1 MHFIF
6 PSYSGNKLFKASRLS
21 PCIILFPLLVGSVCS
36 PFSAVNP
43 YLCSKTLYGTSWW
56 WLTTLSFPIQLSVG
70 ILFLFFIRDYQFFHV
85 NVQNFRYFHQGFQ
98 AWRSEEHTSE
108 LQSRPHLVCRLL
120 LEKKK
125 LTLVSPRLS
134 SLSSFFTL
142 S

>member
-1 MHFIF
+1 MLFIF

-85 NVQNFRYFHQGFQ
+85 NVQNFRYLD
-98 AWRSEEHTSE
+98 RKST
-108 LQSRPHLVCRLL
+108 RLN
-120 LEKKK
+120 
-125 LTLVSPRLS
+125 S
-134 SLSSFFTL
+134 S
-142 S
+142 